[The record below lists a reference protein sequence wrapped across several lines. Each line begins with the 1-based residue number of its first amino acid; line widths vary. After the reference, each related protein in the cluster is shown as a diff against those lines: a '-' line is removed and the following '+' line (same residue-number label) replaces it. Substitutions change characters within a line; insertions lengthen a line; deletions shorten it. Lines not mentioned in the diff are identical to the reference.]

1 MLGVELGISSSLCEM
16 RKHLGLLVHNWSSVH
31 WVGSVS
37 LSTHLWMILLIW
49 HVVAGRADDWS
60 LLLDLFG
67 LGRGNHGGLSIGV
80 ALLLRSIGL
89 WLPLL
94 HILAPRVLTLLLVLS
109 QVRNRVLRYVTLS
122 IEMISEERN

>member
-1 MLGVELGISSSLCEM
+1 MLGVELGISSSLCKM

-37 LSTHLWMILLIW
+37 LSAHLRVILLLW
-49 HVVAGRADDWS
+49 HMVAGRADDWS

-67 LGRGNHGGLSIGV
+67 LRRGNHGGLSIGV

-94 HILAPRVLTLLLVLS
+94 HILAPRVSTLLLVL
-109 QVRNRVLRYVTLS
+109 N
-122 IEMISEERN
+122 